1 MPALLSAFD
10 NWFFLLNAIT
20 GVLFLIAGVYFTVKP
35 EKSAFLISNFAY
47 RSKEE
52 RERYD
57 LIALGRHLCRM
68 LTTCAVVCLAGA
80 VTSLALGAAA
90 YWAATLGWIVL
101 AVLSLRVD
109 NEKLLRKYRKD

>member
-47 RSKEE
+47 RLKKAAPGRPFLLSGKNQKKE
-52 RERYD
+52 
-57 LIALGRHLCRM
+57 
-68 LTTCAVVCLAGA
+68 
-80 VTSLALGAAA
+80 VT
-90 YWAATLGWIVL
+90 
-101 AVLSLRVD
+101 
-109 NEKLLRKYRKD
+109 

>member
-10 NWFFLLNAIT
+10 NCFFLLNAIT
-20 GVLFLIAGVYFTVKP
+20 GVL
-35 EKSAFLISNFAY
+35 FLISNFAY

-68 LTTCAVVCLAGA
+68 LTACAVVCLAGA
-80 VTSLALGAAA
+80 VASLALGAAA

>member
-1 MPALLSAFD
+1 M
-10 NWFFLLNAIT
+10 T
-20 GVLFLIAGVYFTVKP
+20 
-35 EKSAFLISNFAY
+35 
-47 RSKEE
+47 
-52 RERYD
+52 

-80 VTSLALGAAA
+80 VASLALGAAA

-109 NEKLLRKYRKD
+109 NENCCANTAKIEKGRP